1 MKSEKGEFL
10 IGIITVF
17 VIAII
22 LGIFI
27 LLGLSIKEVID
38 YGTKDGQVI
47 DKKYHAAYTSHT
59 YSGKIMIPQYHPE
72 NYQIKIQKEI
82 AGENKSI
89 WISVDSITY
98 HELNIGDYYPT
109 KLEE

>member
-27 LLGLSIKEVID
+27 LLGLSIKEEID
-38 YGTKDGQVI
+38 YGTKEGQVI
-47 DKKYHAAYTSHT
+47 DKKYHHAYTTYT

-72 NYQIKIQKEI
+72 NWQIKIQKEI
-82 AGENKSI
+82 EGENKSI

-98 HELNIGDYYPT
+98 HELNIDDYYP
-109 KLEE
+109 KELEE